1 MTEISP
7 HWFVREWMIKM
18 SKKNYVDFSEL
29 YKQVG
34 KTQKQLEKNQKDA
47 ITYAGEYAARYLKVK
62 TPRDKDGGNREHMR
76 NHVVFSK
83 PTQAKPYSEVGFD
96 KEVAWRVHFVEFGTI
111 KQKPQGFIE
120 RTIKD
125 IEKDVAN
132 IIQKY
137 MMRGLGK

>member
-1 MTEISP
+1 M
-7 HWFVREWMIKM
+7 KM
-18 SKKNYVDFSEL
+18 SKKNYVDFSKAYE
-29 YKQVG
+29 QVG
-34 KTQKQLEKNQKDA
+34 KTKKVLEKNQREA

-62 TPRDKDGGNREHMR
+62 TPRDKDGGNRAHMKD
-76 NHVVFSK
+76 HIVFTK
-83 PTQAKPYSEVGFD
+83 PTNNRPYSEVGFD

-125 IEKDVAN
+125 IENDVAN